1 MHYYTEMATMRR
13 LEILSDMLY
22 KKREIRG
29 FCHLYD
35 GQEAVSQGMEAGMT
49 RQDCLITAYRCHTQ
63 AYARG
68 DSTYKILAEMMAK
81 KTGSSLGKG
90 GSMHYYSS
98 ENNFYGGN
106 GIVGAQIPVGTGL
119 AFALKY
125 KKQPH
130 FAVAMYGDG
139 AANQGQLFEACNI
152 AGLWKLPM
160 IYLCENNGYG
170 MGTSQ
175 ERAAHNT
182 DFYKRGDK
190 IPGIKIEA
198 QNVLMVRETIKWAG
212 KFVQENGPLFIEAS
226 TYRYHGHSMSDP
238 GVSYRDK
245 SEIAEIRNTRD
256 PLEICKNMILE
267 QKWSTAEE
275 LKAIE
280 KTIRKRLDDEVTQI
294 RKDPFPTEADLY
306 THIGS
311 TKEHYVRGVEYH
323 LSQDYE

>member
-1 MHYYTEMATMRR
+1 MHYFTEMAVMRR
-13 LEILSDMLY
+13 LEIVSDILY

-35 GQEAVSQGMEAGMT
+35 GQEAISQGMEAGMT
-49 RQDCLITAYRCHTQ
+49 REDCLITAYRCHTQ

-68 DSTYKILAEMMAK
+68 DTTYKILAEMMARI
-81 KTGSSLGKG
+81 TGSSLGKG

-98 ENNFYGGN
+98 KNNFYGGN

-125 KKQPH
+125 MNKPN

-139 AANQGQLFEACNI
+139 ASNQGQIIEAANI
-152 AGLWKLPM
+152 AGLQKLPM
-160 IYLCENNGYG
+160 IYLCENNKYG

-175 ERAAHNT
+175 ERSSHNQL
-182 DFYKRGDK
+182 FYTKGGN

-198 QNVLMVRETIKWAG
+198 QNVLMVRETMKWAG
-212 KFVQENGPLFIEAS
+212 KFVQEHGPLFAEFS

-238 GVSYRDK
+238 GISYREK
-245 SEIAEIRNTRD
+245 SEIAEVRNTRD
-256 PLEICKNMILE
+256 PLEICKKMILE
-267 QKWSTAEE
+267 QKWSTPEE
-275 LKAIE
+275 LKTIE
-280 KTIRKRLDDEVTQI
+280 KGIRKRLDEEVEQI
-294 RKDPFPTEADLY
+294 KNDPYPTREDLY

-311 TKEHYVRGVEYH
+311 TKQHYIRGVEYN
-323 LSQDYE
+323 LSQNYE

>member
-1 MHYYTEMATMRR
+1 
-13 LEILSDMLY
+13 
-22 KKREIRG
+22 
-29 FCHLYD
+29 
-35 GQEAVSQGMEAGMT
+35 
-49 RQDCLITAYRCHTQ
+49 
-63 AYARG
+63 
-68 DSTYKILAEMMAK
+68 
-81 KTGSSLGKG
+81 
-90 GSMHYYSS
+90 
-98 ENNFYGGN
+98 
-106 GIVGAQIPVGTGL
+106 
-119 AFALKY
+119 
-125 KKQPH
+125 
-130 FAVAMYGDG
+130 MYGDG

-198 QNVLMVRETIKWAG
+198 QNVLMVRETMKWAG

-256 PLEICKNMILE
+256 PLEILKNMILE

-306 THIGS
+306 THIGA

-323 LSQDYE
+323 LS